1 MKLSEPAIR
10 RPVLDSMLSVALVLF
25 GAIGYNRLSV
35 RELPDIDPPVI
46 SVTTV
51 LPGANAQVVETA
63 VTDVLEEELSTI
75 QGLRTL
81 SSTSSEEVSNITL
94 EFTLDRPV
102 DVAAQDV
109 RDKVSRVRGRLPVD
123 VLEPVIAKQEAD
135 AQPFF
140 WLALSSQS
148 IDLLQLSDVADRLVK
163 ARLQSLPG
171 VGSAG
176 IFGERRYAM
185 RVWVQPEQLSARGL
199 TVQDVEAGI
208 NARNVEIPAGRIEST
223 RREFSVRS
231 LGELK
236 TPQEVG
242 EMVVPNQGTQLV
254 KLKDI
259 AHVEL
264 GPEDDRSIFRYK

>member
-1 MKLSEPAIR
+1 MKLSEVSIR
-10 RPVLDSMLSVALVLF
+10 RPVLASMISAALVLF

-75 QGLRTL
+75 QGIRTI
-81 SSTSSEEVSNITL
+81 SSASAEQTSNITL

-123 VLEPVIAKQEAD
+123 VLEPVIAKQSAD

-140 WLALSSQS
+140 WLALSSDNF
-148 IDLLQLSDVADRLVK
+148 DLMQLSDIADRVVK

-171 VGSAG
+171 VGSAQVV
-176 IFGERRYAM
+176 GERRYSR
-185 RVWVQPEQLSARGL
+185 RVWVNPSALPARAL
-199 TVQDVEAGI
+199 TI
-208 NARNVEIPAGRIEST
+208 NA
-223 RREFSVRS
+223 VRAS
-231 LGELK
+231 
-236 TPQEVG
+236 
-242 EMVVPNQGTQLV
+242 VVPPQVLIPPGVT
-254 KLKDI
+254 D
-259 AHVEL
+259 
-264 GPEDDRSIFRYK
+264 